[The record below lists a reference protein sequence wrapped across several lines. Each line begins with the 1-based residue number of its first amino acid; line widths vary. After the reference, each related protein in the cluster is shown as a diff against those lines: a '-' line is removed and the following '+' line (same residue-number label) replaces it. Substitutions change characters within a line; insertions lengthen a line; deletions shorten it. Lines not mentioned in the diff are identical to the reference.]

1 LLDFPNMAPANKL
14 YPREDNKTTVYLK
27 NAVTRKN
34 IIVGDYTIYHDFND
48 PLAFEKQ
55 NVLYHYPCNPE
66 KLIIGKF
73 SSVACGTKFLMNG
86 GNHKIAVSTYPFA
99 VFGGEWDKNLTAPQA
114 WDLQGDTVIGSD
126 VWLGFESVIMSGVHI
141 ADGAIVAT
149 RSVVTRDVGPY
160 EIVGGAPARLIRKRF
175 SDDVIQ
181 KLLRLKWW
189 DWPEEKIKKHLDILR
204 GTDPAK
210 LLALSEE

>member
-1 LLDFPNMAPANKL
+1 MAPANKL

-73 SSVACGTKFLMNG
+73 SSVACAAQLSNR
-86 GNHKIAVSTYPFA
+86 PFPSERKTTSQRA
-99 VFGGEWDKNLTAPQA
+99 QNS
-114 WDLQGDTVIGSD
+114 LQ
-126 VWLGFESVIMSGVHI
+126 
-141 ADGAIVAT
+141 
-149 RSVVTRDVGPY
+149 
-160 EIVGGAPARLIRKRF
+160 
-175 SDDVIQ
+175 
-181 KLLRLKWW
+181 
-189 DWPEEKIKKHLDILR
+189 
-204 GTDPAK
+204 
-210 LLALSEE
+210 